1 MLLAAIL
8 ALFALPAA
16 VEVPSMPI
24 PSRDGLKV
32 TMDLYFGPDVEGVER
47 PFIVLCHQAGWSR
60 GEYGEIGRKLVK
72 LGYNSVAIDQR
83 SGGAVNG
90 VENETAQWAA
100 KQEKGTEFAD
110 AQQDIEAA
118 LEWARSNAHGA
129 PVIAWGTAV
138 SSSRMARR
146 STWRAASRR
155 TRRAI
160 DRKLLHTRSRMKG
173 PVMRKFLLSCLAV
186 TVLPLAAMAQPS
198 GWNDPFPPHRVMD
211 NLYYVGTSMLSSF
224 LITTD
229 EGHILISSNY
239 ESSVPVIQANVEELG
254 FDFEDIRILIS
265 GHAQPRMVKGTPL
278 CFGSTRP
285 DPPSTTA
292 LTSAQPT

>member
-1 MLLAAIL
+1 MLLAAVL
-8 ALFALPAA
+8 ALFSQPAA

-24 PSRDGLKV
+24 PSKDGLKV
-32 TMDLYFGPDVEGVER
+32 TMDLYFGPDVDGVER

-129 PVIAWGTAV
+129 PVIAWG
-138 SSSRMARR
+138 SSYSASLVLRIAGERPGLVDCVIAFSPGEYFPKEGKTWVRQAARK
-146 STWRAASRR
+146 
-155 TRRAI
+155 I
-160 DRKLLHTRSRMKG
+160 K
-173 PVMRKFLLSCLAV
+173 
-186 TVLPLAAMAQPS
+186 
-198 GWNDPFPPHRVMD
+198 
-211 NLYYVGTSMLSSF
+211 
-224 LITTD
+224 
-229 EGHILISSNY
+229 
-239 ESSVPVIQANVEELG
+239 VPVFV
-254 FDFEDIRILIS
+254 
-265 GHAQPRMVKGTPL
+265 
-278 CFGSTRP
+278 
-285 DPPSTTA
+285 
-292 LTSAQPT
+292 TSAKGEVEAWEPIFESIRSKQKTRFVPETEGNHGSRALWKEFDDSEAYWKALEAFLAEHFPAGKKG